1 MHPDEKAHGT
11 PAALHRR
18 IPSQGRSAMIVLCVG
33 VDHQTAPLAM
43 RERLAYSMA
52 QAEQLYLDF
61 AAGRFIDALP
71 IEEVALLSTCNRVE
85 LYAAV
90 PDERATPATTD
101 AMWRFLWRGRDDAP
115 GTIAPHGYALTG
127 SHTERHLCRVAAGLE
142 SMLLG
147 EAEVLG
153 QVADAF
159 ALAQRARAIGSTLEA
174 LFNAALRAGRRART
188 ATSIGRNPT
197 SVSSVAVDLAA
208 ALAPDLRGRKV
219 LVVGAGKMARIAAE
233 LLVARGEWTISIANR
248 TLDDARE
255 LAERV
260 HGYPIALEAL
270 ANALADADLVIA
282 CSAAPRPILSEEMVR
297 GAMRERA
304 QRPLVLIDIAVP
316 RDVDPAVR
324 VIPGVR
330 LYDVD
335 ELRPRVEESL
345 ARRREE
351 IPGVEA
357 IVEDEVRHLESRRHG
372 AALLSIVDAWR
383 GAAED
388 TRRREVQRALGA
400 IPNGDAAVRESL
412 ERLSVI
418 LVKRL
423 LDEPSRRLR
432 AEAAN
437 GHAELYAELARR
449 VFAIEHSEAPPPAQ
463 PIRAKA

>member
-1 MHPDEKAHGT
+1 
-11 PAALHRR
+11 
-18 IPSQGRSAMIVLCVG
+18 MIVLCVG

-43 RERLAYSMA
+43 RERLAYSMVE
-52 QAEQLYLDF
+52 AEKLHLDF
-61 AAGRFIDALP
+61 AAGRFGDALP
-71 IEEVALLSTCNRVE
+71 INEVALLSTCNRVE
-85 LYAAV
+85 LYGAV
-90 PDERATPATTD
+90 PDERATPAITD
-101 AMWRFLWRGRDDAP
+101 AMWRFLWHGKDDAP
-115 GTIAPHGYALTG
+115 DAIAPHGYAFTG
-127 SHTERHLCRVAAGLE
+127 SRAERHLCRVAAGLE
-142 SMLLG
+142 SIILG
-147 EAEVLG
+147 ETEVLG
-153 QVADAF
+153 QIASAV
-159 ALAQRARAIGSTLEA
+159 ALAQRSRAIGSTLER

-188 ATSIGRNPT
+188 ATSIGRNPA

-208 ALAPDLRGRKV
+208 ALAPELRGRKV
-219 LVVGAGKMARIAAE
+219 LILGAGKMARIAAE
-233 LLVARGEWTISIANR
+233 LLVARGAWTVSIASR
-248 TLDDARE
+248 TLEDARA

-260 HGYPIALEAL
+260 HGEPIALEAL
-270 ANALADADLVIA
+270 PNAVADVDVVIA
-282 CSAAPRPILSEEMVR
+282 CSASPTPILSEALVR
-297 GAMRERA
+297 AAMSERA
-304 QRPLVLIDIAVP
+304 DRLLVILDIAVP

-324 VIPGVR
+324 MIPGVR

-357 IVEDEVRHLESRRHG
+357 IVEQEVQQLATRRNG

-400 IPNGDAAVRESL
+400 IPDGDAAVREAL
-412 ERLSVI
+412 ERFSVV

-449 VFAIEHSEAPPPAQ
+449 LFAIEHGEEAPSGQ

>member
-1 MHPDEKAHGT
+1 
-11 PAALHRR
+11 
-18 IPSQGRSAMIVLCVG
+18 MIVLCVG

-43 RERLAYSMA
+43 RERLAYSMG
-52 QAEQLYLDF
+52 QAENLYLDL

-85 LYAAV
+85 LYGAV

-101 AMWRFLWRGRDDAP
+101 AMWRFLWRGRDDVP
-115 GTIAPHGYALTG
+115 GAIAPQGYVFTG
-127 SHTERHLCRVAAGLE
+127 SDAERHLCRVAAGLE

-153 QVADAF
+153 QIADAF

-188 ATSIGRNPT
+188 ATSIGRNPA
-197 SVSSVAVDLAA
+197 SVSSVAVDLA
-208 ALAPDLRGRKV
+208 LDLRGRKV
-219 LVVGAGKMARIAAE
+219 LILGAGKMARIAAE
-233 LLVARGEWTISIANR
+233 LLAARGEWTISIASR
-248 TLDDARE
+248 TLEDARV

-270 ANALADADLVIA
+270 PNALADVDLVIA
-282 CSAAPRPILSEEMVR
+282 CSASPTPIVSEELVR
-297 GAMRERA
+297 AAMCERA
-304 QRPLVLIDIAVP
+304 DRLLTMIDIAVP

-324 VIPGVR
+324 LIPGVR

-357 IVEDEVRHLESRRHG
+357 IVEHEVRQLAARRHG

-400 IPNGDAAVRESL
+400 IPDGDAAMRESL
-412 ERLSVI
+412 ERFSVV

-437 GHAELYAELARR
+437 GHADLYAELARR
-449 VFAIEHSEAPPPAQ
+449 VFAIEHGEAAPPDQ

>member
-1 MHPDEKAHGT
+1 
-11 PAALHRR
+11 
-18 IPSQGRSAMIVLCVG
+18 MIVLCVG
-33 VDHQTAPLAM
+33 VDHQTASLAM
-43 RERLAYSMA
+43 REPLACSVA
-52 QAEQLYLDF
+52 HAEKLYLDF
-61 AAGRFIDALP
+61 TAGRIIDALP
-71 IEEVALLSTCNRVE
+71 VEELALLSTCNRVE
-85 LYAAV
+85 VYAAV
-90 PDERATPATTD
+90 PDECATRATTD
-101 AMWRFLWRGRDDAP
+101 AMWSFLWRGRDDAP
-115 GTIAPHGYALTG
+115 GTIAPHGYTFTG
-127 SHTERHLCRVAAGLE
+127 SHAERHLCRVAAGLE

-153 QVADAF
+153 QIADAF
-159 ALAQRARAIGSTLEA
+159 ALAQRARATGSTLDA

-188 ATSIGRNPT
+188 ATSIGRNPV

-208 ALAPDLRGRKV
+208 ALAPEMCGRKV
-219 LVVGAGKMARIAAE
+219 LILGAGKMARIAAD
-233 LLVARGEWTISIANR
+233 LLVGRGEWMICIASR
-248 TLDDARE
+248 TPEHARV

-260 HGYPIALEAL
+260 HGYPIALEAVP
-270 ANALADADLVIA
+270 NALADVDLVIA
-282 CSAAPRPILSEEMVR
+282 CSASPTPIVSEEVVR
-297 GAMRERA
+297 AAMRERA
-304 QRPLVLIDIAVP
+304 DRLLTIIDIAVP

-324 VIPGVR
+324 IIPGVR

-351 IPGVEA
+351 IPAVEA
-357 IVEDEVRHLESRRHG
+357 IVEDEVKQLAARRRG

-388 TRRREVQRALGA
+388 TRRREVERALGS
-400 IPNGDAAVRESL
+400 IPNGDGAVRESL
-412 ERLSVI
+412 ERFSVV

-437 GHAELYAELARR
+437 GHAELYAEMARR
-449 VFAIEHSEAPPPAQ
+449 LFAVEPGDEPPPDQ

>member
-1 MHPDEKAHGT
+1 
-11 PAALHRR
+11 
-18 IPSQGRSAMIVLCVG
+18 MIVVCVG

-43 RERLAYSMA
+43 RERLAYSMS
-52 QAEQLYLDF
+52 QAETLYLDF

-71 IEEVALLSTCNRVE
+71 IEELALLSTCNRVE
-85 LYAAV
+85 LYGAV
-90 PDERATPATTD
+90 PNERAASATTD

-115 GTIAPHGYALTG
+115 GAIAPQGYAFTG
-127 SHTERHLCRVAAGLE
+127 SHAERHLCRVAAGLE

-153 QVADAF
+153 QIADAF

-188 ATSIGRNPT
+188 ETSIGRNPA

-208 ALAPDLRGRKV
+208 ALAPQLRGRKV
-219 LVVGAGKMARIAAE
+219 LILGAGKMARIAAE
-233 LLVARGEWTISIANR
+233 LLVGRGEWTISIASR
-248 TLDDARE
+248 TLEHARL

-270 ANALADADLVIA
+270 PNALADVDQVIA
-282 CSAAPRPILSEEMVR
+282 CSASPTPILSEALVR
-297 GAMRERA
+297 AAMRERA
-304 QRPLVLIDIAVP
+304 DQPLSIIDIAVP

-324 VIPGVR
+324 IIPGVR

-335 ELRPRVEESL
+335 DLRPRVEESL

-357 IVEDEVRHLESRRHG
+357 IVEHETRQLAARRNG

-400 IPNGDAAVRESL
+400 IPDGDAAMRESL
-412 ERLSVI
+412 ERFSVV

-449 VFAIEHSEAPPPAQ
+449 LFAIEHDEAAPPDQ

>member
-1 MHPDEKAHGT
+1 
-11 PAALHRR
+11 
-18 IPSQGRSAMIVLCVG
+18 
-33 VDHQTAPLAM
+33 M
-43 RERLAYSMA
+43 RERLAYSMV
-52 QAEQLYLDF
+52 QAERLYLDF
-61 AAGRFIDALP
+61 ATGRFIDALP
-71 IEEVALLSTCNRVE
+71 IAEVALLSTCNRVE
-85 LYAAV
+85 LYGAV
-90 PDERATPATTD
+90 PNERATPATTD

-115 GTIAPHGYALTG
+115 GAIAPQGYAFTG
-127 SHTERHLCRVAAGLE
+127 SHAERHLCRVAAGLE

-147 EAEVLG
+147 EAEVVG
-153 QVADAF
+153 QIADAF
-159 ALAQRARAIGSTLEA
+159 ALAQRVRAIGSTLEE

-188 ATSIGRNPT
+188 ETSIGRNPA

-208 ALAPDLRGRKV
+208 ALAPELRGRKV
-219 LVVGAGKMARIAAE
+219 LIHGAGKMARIAAE
-233 LLVARGEWTISIANR
+233 QLVARGEWTISIASR
-248 TLDDARE
+248 TLEHARV

-260 HGYPIALEAL
+260 QGYPIALEAL
-270 ANALADADLVIA
+270 PQVLVDIDLVIA
-282 CSAAPRPILSEEMVR
+282 CSASPTPILSDELVR
-297 GAMRERA
+297 AAMRERA
-304 QRPLVLIDIAVP
+304 DRPLTIIDIAVP

-324 VIPGVR
+324 IIPGVR

-357 IVEDEVRHLESRRHG
+357 IVEHEVGQLAARRSG

-400 IPNGDAAVRESL
+400 IPDGDAALRESI
-412 ERLSVI
+412 ERFSVV

-432 AEAAN
+432 VEAAN
-437 GHAELYAELARR
+437 GHAEVYAEFARR
-449 VFAIEHSEAPPPAQ
+449 LFAIEHDEAAPSGQ